1 MRAAVV
7 AQVFPP
13 EPVVSSRTSFD
24 VASGLAARGHQVT
37 VLAPFPSR
45 PSGRLYPG
53 FTRRLFRTERANG
66 FRLIRCFSTLSRTSS
81 LLSRS
86 AENLSFGL
94 TSSLRLM
101 TLRKPDVVYVNTWPV
116 LAAACTAAAARL
128 RRIPMIVSVQDVYPE
143 SLVAQGRTTLGS
155 KISRVFMAIDR
166 FVVKRASA
174 VILVSNQFA
183 RHYGATRGLAAERML
198 VIPNWL
204 SADGSE
210 EIAGAAAEA
219 RARNGV
225 PAEAFLIT
233 YGGNVGAAAGLERV
247 IEAFRDPD
255 LNPNIHLLVV
265 GSGTALESC
274 RRQAASV
281 APHRVHFQ
289 PEWPQSMDV
298 LHAADAVVL
307 PTQGDQSAASVP
319 SKLVSY
325 LFSARPVIAL
335 VRDDSATADM
345 VREAACGVVIP
356 AGDSGAFTA
365 SANAMAAMPAD
376 ERRRMGAAGR
386 AWSLRN
392 VTRDVCLP
400 PLLDLIEKTGGDR

>member
-1 MRAAVV
+1 MRAVV
-7 AQVFPP
+7 IAQVFPP

-45 PSGRLYPG
+45 PAGRLYPNYA
-53 FTRRLFRTERANG
+53 RRLFHTERANG
-66 FRLIRCFSTLSRTSS
+66 FRLIRCFSTLSSKSS

-116 LAAACTAAAARL
+116 LAAALTAAAARL

-143 SLVAQGRTTLGS
+143 SLVAQGRTTLES
-155 KISRVFMAIDR
+155 AISRLFLAMDR

-174 VILVSNQFA
+174 VILISSQFA
-183 RHYGATRGLAAERML
+183 RHYGATRGLAADRML
-198 VIPNWL
+198 VVPNWL
-204 SADGSE
+204 PADGSE
-210 EIAGAAAEA
+210 EVAGAAAEA
-219 RARNGV
+219 RARNSIS
-225 PAEAFLIT
+225 AEALLIT
-233 YGGNVGAAAGLERV
+233 YGGNVGAAAGLETV
-247 IEAFRDPD
+247 IEAFGDPG
-255 LNPNIHLLVV
+255 LNPNIHLLVA

-274 RRQAASV
+274 RRLAAAV
-281 APHRVHFQ
+281 APHRIHFQ
-289 PEWPQSMDV
+289 PEWSGSMDV

-307 PTQGDQSAASVP
+307 PTRGDQSAASVP

-325 LFSARPVIAL
+325 LFSARPVIAM
-335 VRDDSATADM
+335 VREDSATADM
-345 VREAACGVVIP
+345 VREAACGIVTP
-356 AGDSGAFTA
+356 AGDAGAFAA
-365 SANAMAAMPAD
+365 SANAIAAMSAD

-392 VTRDVCLP
+392 VTSDVCLP